1 MAHLKEITVYKNQLM
16 KAICTNEKIQELLR
30 VSGDE
35 GMSGKDFVYERV
47 FPYVY
52 VPETTEKGYAYIC
65 FDLIVPRV
73 WSSVAKQ
80 VEIDVYIMS
89 HQDIMRLPEGA
100 GIRIDLIAHEIDK
113 ILNGSTAY
121 GMGGVELTYFGHFVP
136 INGYYGHQL
145 RYKVSD
151 INRSLCEGD

>member
-1 MAHLKEITVYKNQLM
+1 MAHLQEITVYKNRLM
-16 KAICTNEKIQELLR
+16 QTLCTNERIQALLR
-30 VSGDE
+30 VDGDE
-35 GMSGKDFVYERV
+35 DMKGKDFVYERV

-52 VPETTEKGYAYIC
+52 VPKTTETGYAYIC

-73 WSSVAKQ
+73 WSYVTKE
-80 VEIDVYIMS
+80 VEIDVYIMA
-89 HQDIMRLPEGA
+89 HQDIMRLPNGE

-113 ILNGSTAY
+113 ILNGSTEY